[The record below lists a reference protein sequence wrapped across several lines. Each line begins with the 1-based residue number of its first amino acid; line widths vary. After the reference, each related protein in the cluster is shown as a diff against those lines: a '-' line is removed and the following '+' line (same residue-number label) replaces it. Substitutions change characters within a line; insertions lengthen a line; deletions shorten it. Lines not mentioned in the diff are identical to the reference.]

1 MALVLT
7 PSSVASALASMDGA
21 ARLPLEDESSSLTRE
36 NEALERARRRRRSSV
51 RSTSSRLRDVAIS
64 TLQLTADIE
73 PPSQSVTSRA
83 VAIWS
88 TVTPGGRSAL
98 TVQACSTVTVAAAWE
113 GDEAA
118 ASTAEVRVAIRVLA
132 SRVAAALTEML
143 TVEVVVKDLGG

>member
-36 NEALERARRRRRSSV
+36 NEALERARRRRRSV
-51 RSTSSRLRDVAIS
+51 RSPSSRLRDVAIS